1 MKCPN
6 CNSPMFVTDENATDR
21 SLVKFFRCT
30 VCVGE
35 HVSSEPVYENNQSPV
50 DFFGST
56 EGLNRQYQI
65 I

>member
-6 CNSPMFVTDENATDR
+6 CNSPMFVVDEDATDR

-35 HVSSEPVYENNQSPV
+35 HVSSELVYDNNQPAV

-56 EGLNRQYQI
+56 ESVSKPLQMI
-65 I
+65 

>member
-1 MKCPN
+1 
-6 CNSPMFVTDENATDR
+6 MFVVDEDATDR

-35 HVSSEPVYENNQSPV
+35 HVSSEPVYDNNQPAI

-56 EGLNRQYQI
+56 EGVSKPLQMI
-65 I
+65 